1 MQCPECHSMNQAD
14 NAFCQHCGVALQSP
28 AEDPLSSDRTNPIVK
43 KASLQQTVMAILD
56 GDPDQ
61 PLSKYVEWLITVVV
75 LFNCSAVILDSVPE
89 VHAEYK
95 DFFHELEFWSV
106 MFFTLEYILRV
117 WSLGSKYLSE
127 GNSWKGRREYMF
139 SAFGLVDFFATMPYY
154 MHVFFPTLDLRILR
168 VLRLLRILKLSKYN
182 TALQDLFSAVYSE
195 RRAFGS
201 AAFLLLIATIVSAS
215 LMHFAEGHAQ
225 PEQFGTIPHA
235 IYWAIVTITS
245 GYGNVEP
252 VTKGGEIVALLT
264 GFLGV
269 CMAAIMTGIVASA
282 FANQMSRKKSAYL
295 AQLRQ
300 VLSDGVVTEAE
311 QDTLKRLQAQFRLS
325 DKEVQTMM
333 EQAQAGK
340 KS

>member
-1 MQCPECHSMNQAD
+1 MEILE
-14 NAFCQHCGVALQSP
+14 GSP
-28 AEDPLSSDRTNPIVK
+28 N
-43 KASLQQTVMAILD
+43 
-56 GDPDQ
+56 Q
-61 PLSKYVEWLITVVV
+61 PLSRYAEWLISAVV
-75 LFNCSAVILDSVPE
+75 LVNCSAVILDSVPE
-89 VHAEYK
+89 VHAVYK

-106 MFFTLEYILRV
+106 MFFTAEYLMRV
-117 WSLGSKYLSE
+117 WSLGAKYAD
-127 GNSWKGRREYMF
+127 NAWKGRRDYMF

-154 MHVFFPTLDLRILR
+154 LHVFFPLLDLRILR

-182 TALQDLFSAVYSE
+182 SALQDLFSAVYSE

-201 AAFLLLIATIVSAS
+201 AAFLLTIATIVSAS

-245 GYGNVEP
+245 GYGNIEP
-252 VTKGGEIVALLT
+252 VTKGGEVVALLT

-282 FANQMSRKKSAYL
+282 FANQLSRKKSSFQ

-300 VLSDGVVTEAE
+300 VMADGVVTEAE
-311 QDTLKRLQAQFRLS
+311 KESLKRLQLQFRLS

-340 KS
+340 TP

>member
-1 MQCPECHSMNQAD
+1 M
-14 NAFCQHCGVALQSP
+14 
-28 AEDPLSSDRTNPIVK
+28 
-43 KASLQQTVMAILD
+43 
-56 GDPDQ
+56 
-61 PLSKYVEWLITVVV
+61 
-75 LFNCSAVILDSVPE
+75 
-89 VHAEYK
+89 
-95 DFFHELEFWSV
+95 
-106 MFFTLEYILRV
+106 RV
-117 WSLGSKYLSE
+117 WSLGAKYLQSP
-127 GNSWKGRREYMF
+127 WKGRREYMF

-154 MHVFFPTLDLRILR
+154 LHVFLPTLDLRILR

-182 TALQDLFSAVYSE
+182 SALQDLFSAVYSE

-201 AAFLLLIATIVSAS
+201 AAFLLTIATIVSAS

-235 IYWAIVTITS
+235 IYWSIVTITS
-245 GYGNVEP
+245 GYGNVDP
-252 VTKGGEIVALLT
+252 VTKGGEVVALLT

-282 FANQMSRKKSAYL
+282 FANQLSRKKSAYQ

-300 VLSDGVVTEAE
+300 VLADGVVSDAE
-311 QDTLKRLQAQFRLS
+311 KDALKRLQMQFRLS

-340 KS
+340 TNE

>member
-1 MQCPECHSMNQAD
+1 MLKQQKTTVLEILE
-14 NAFCQHCGVALQSP
+14 GSP
-28 AEDPLSSDRTNPIVK
+28 N
-43 KASLQQTVMAILD
+43 
-56 GDPDQ
+56 Q
-61 PLSKYVEWLITVVV
+61 PLSRYAEWLISAVV
-75 LFNCSAVILDSVPE
+75 LVNCTAVILDSVPE
-89 VHAEYK
+89 VHAVYK

-106 MFFTLEYILRV
+106 MFFTAEYLMRV
-117 WSLGSKYLSE
+117 WSLGAKHADS
-127 GNSWKGRREYMF
+127 SWKGRRDYMF

-154 MHVFFPTLDLRILR
+154 LHVFFPLLDLRILR

-182 TALQDLFSAVYSE
+182 SALQDLFSAVYSE

-201 AAFLLLIATIVSAS
+201 AAFLLTIATIVSAS

-225 PEQFGTIPHA
+225 PEQFGTIPHS

-252 VTKGGEIVALLT
+252 VTKGGEVVALMT

-282 FANQMSRKKSAYL
+282 FANQLSRKKSSFQ

-300 VLSDGVVTEAE
+300 VMADGVVSDAE
-311 QDTLKRLQAQFRLS
+311 KESLKRLQLQFRLT

-340 KS
+340 TP

>member
-1 MQCPECHSMNQAD
+1 MFAP
-14 NAFCQHCGVALQSP
+14 LQKTTM
-28 AEDPLSSDRTNPIVK
+28 E
-43 KASLQQTVMAILD
+43 ILD
-56 GDPDQ
+56 GSPTQ
-61 PLSKYVEWLITVVV
+61 PLSRYAEWLITSVV
-75 LFNCSAVILDSVPE
+75 LINCSAVILDSVPE
-89 VHAEYK
+89 VHTQYK

-106 MFFTLEYILRV
+106 MFFTFEYLIRV
-117 WSLGSKYLSE
+117 WALGAK
-127 GNSWKGRREYMF
+127 NPQQPWQGRRQYMF

-154 MHVFFPTLDLRILR
+154 LHVFFPLLDLRILR

-252 VTKGGEIVALLT
+252 VTKGGEVVALLT

-282 FANQMSRKKSAYL
+282 FANQLSRKKSAYL

-300 VLSDGVVTEAE
+300 VLADGVVTEAE
-311 QDTLKRLQAQFRLS
+311 QETLKRLQTQFRLS

-340 KS
+340 S

>member
-1 MQCPECHSMNQAD
+1 MTSGFKHTLMEIMD
-14 NAFCQHCGVALQSP
+14 GSP
-28 AEDPLSSDRTNPIVK
+28 NHT
-43 KASLQQTVMAILD
+43 ASRWVELAIT
-56 GDPDQ
+56 
-61 PLSKYVEWLITVVV
+61 IVV
-75 LFNCSAVILDSVPE
+75 LVNCSAVILDSVPE
-89 VHAEYK
+89 IHAVYK

-106 MFFTLEYILRV
+106 MFFTTEYIARV
-117 WSLGSKYLSE
+117 WSLGAKYAASE
-127 GNSWKGRREYMF
+127 GGSWKGRRQYIF
-139 SAFGLVDFFATMPYY
+139 SPFGLVDFFATMPYY
-154 MHVFFPTLDLRILR
+154 MHIFFPYLDLRILR

-182 TALQDLFSAVYSE
+182 TALQDLFQAVYSE
-195 RRAFGS
+195 RQAFGS
-201 AAFLLLIATIVSAS
+201 AVFLLTIATVVSAS
-215 LMHFAEGHAQ
+215 LMHFAEGHEQ
-225 PEQFGTIPHA
+225 PEFFGTIPHS
-235 IYWAIVTITS
+235 IYWAIITITS

-252 VTKGGEIVALLT
+252 VTKAGEAIALIT